1 MNFSEKIMEIE
12 NMNKLLEVM
21 RTLRGEHGC
30 PWDREQSMQSLR
42 PYIIEEAFET
52 VEALDELDKTKPETL
67 AELKKEL
74 GDLLLQVVFVSQIAS
89 EEGLFRFDDVA
100 AAITAKLITRHP
112 HVFGDAKVKDSA
124 EVLTNWNLIKKNKE
138 SRKHLLDGIP
148 KSMPSVLISQRYT
161 SRAASVGFDWKNAED
176 TMKKVEE
183 EKVELAEAVA
193 EGDQN
198 HIEEEFGDLMFA
210 LVNYGRKLGLDSEKA
225 LKRCAE
231 KFKARF
237 DEMENIDPA
246 FVEGGKSLEYLEEL
260 WQKAKKNL
268 NRNIR

>member
-1 MNFSEKIMEIE
+1 MEIE
-12 NMNKLLEVM
+12 NMKKLLEVM
-21 RTLRGEHGC
+21 RTLRGENGC

-52 VEALDELDKTKPETL
+52 VEALDELDKTKPESL

-89 EEGLFRFDDVA
+89 EEGLFQFDDVA
-100 AAITAKLITRHP
+100 GAITAKLITRHP
-112 HVFGDAKVKDSA
+112 HVFGDAKVADSA
-124 EVLTNWNLIKKNKE
+124 EVLKNWNLIKKNKE

-148 KSMPSVLISQRYT
+148 KSMPSVLVSQRYA

-176 TMKKVEE
+176 TWKKVEE
-183 EKVELAEAVA
+183 EKGELAAAVA
-193 EGDQN
+193 EGDAD

-237 DEMENIDPA
+237 DEMENIDPT
-246 FVEGGKSLEYLEEL
+246 FVEGGKPLEYLEEL
-260 WQKAKKNL
+260 WQRAKKNL
-268 NRNIR
+268 KKV

>member
-1 MNFSEKIMEIE
+1 MKTEKIE
-12 NMNKLLEVM
+12 KLLEVM

-30 PWDREQSMQSLR
+30 PWDKEQTIQSLR

-52 VEALDELDKTKPETL
+52 VEALDEFDRDKPETL

-89 EEGLFRFDDVA
+89 EEGLFNFEDVA
-100 AAITAKLITRHP
+100 EAITAKLITRHP
-112 HVFGDAKVKDSA
+112 HVFGDEKVADSA
-124 EVLTNWNLIKKNKE
+124 EVLKNWNLIKKNKE

-148 KSMPSVLISQRYT
+148 KSMPSVLISQRYA
-161 SRAASVGFDWKNAED
+161 SRAASVGFDWKNTED
-176 TMKKVEE
+176 TWKKVEE
-183 EKVELAEAVA
+183 EKAELVEAVN
-193 EGDQN
+193 ENDQN

-225 LKRCAE
+225 LKRCAG

-246 FVEGGKSLEYLEEL
+246 FVEGGKPLEELEEL
-260 WQKAKKNL
+260 WLKAKKNL
-268 NRNIR
+268 NKVSE

>member
-1 MNFSEKIMEIE
+1 MKTEKIE
-12 NMNKLLEVM
+12 KLLEVM
-21 RTLRGEHGC
+21 RTLRSENGC
-30 PWDREQSMQSLR
+30 PWDKEQTIQSLR

-52 VEALDELDKTKPETL
+52 VEALDEFDREKPETL

-89 EEGLFRFDDVA
+89 EEGLFCFEDVA
-100 AAITAKLITRHP
+100 EAITAKLITRHP

-161 SRAASVGFDWKNAED
+161 SRAASVGFDWNNAED

-183 EKVELAEAVA
+183 EKAELAEAV
-193 EGDQN
+193 EQGNQD

-210 LVNYGRKLGLDSEKA
+210 IVNYGRKLGLDSEKA
-225 LKRCAE
+225 LKRCAA

-246 FVEGGKSLEYLEEL
+246 FVEGGKPLDELEEL

-268 NRNIR
+268 GD

>member
-1 MNFSEKIMEIE
+1 MKTEKIE
-12 NMNKLLEVM
+12 KLLEVM
-21 RTLRGEHGC
+21 RTLRGENGC
-30 PWDREQSMQSLR
+30 PWDREQTIQSLR

-52 VEALDELDKTKPETL
+52 VEALDEFDRDKPETL

-89 EEGLFRFDDVA
+89 EEELFSFEDVA
-100 AAITAKLITRHP
+100 EAITAKLITRHP
-112 HVFGDAKVKDSA
+112 HVFGDEKVNDSA
-124 EVLTNWNLIKKNKE
+124 EVLKNWNLIKKNKE

-148 KSMPSVLISQRYT
+148 KSMPSVLISQRYA

-176 TMKKVEE
+176 TWKKVEE
-183 EKVELAEAVA
+183 EKAELAEAVA

-198 HIEEEFGDLMFA
+198 HMEEEFGDLMFA

-237 DEMENIDPA
+237 DEMENIDPT
-246 FVEGGKSLEYLEEL
+246 FVEGGKPLDYLEDL
-260 WQKAKKNL
+260 WFQAKKNL
-268 NRNIR
+268 CKVADSKK